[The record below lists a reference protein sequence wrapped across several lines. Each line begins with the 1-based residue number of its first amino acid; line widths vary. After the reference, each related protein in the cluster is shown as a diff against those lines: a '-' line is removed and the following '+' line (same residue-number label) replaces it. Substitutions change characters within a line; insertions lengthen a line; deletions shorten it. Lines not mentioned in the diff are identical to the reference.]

1 MEAGVSVFSVLLTAF
16 VLVASFLLLL
26 SWRLVRRQIVNEQGE
41 LAIQAFYLFASLSAV
56 TIITL
61 VMVWYGLNG

>member
-16 VLVASFLLLL
+16 ILVASFLLLL

-41 LAIQAFYLFASLSAV
+41 LAIQAFYLFAALSAV